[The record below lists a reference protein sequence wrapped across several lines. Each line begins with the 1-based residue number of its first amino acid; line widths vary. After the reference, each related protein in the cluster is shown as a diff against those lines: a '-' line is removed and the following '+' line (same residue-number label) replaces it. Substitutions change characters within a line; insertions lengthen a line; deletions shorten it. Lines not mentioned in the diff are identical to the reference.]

1 MTNPR
6 KYGNPPFTVAVIHG
20 GPGAAGQ
27 MPPVAQELSQ
37 LFGTIEPLQTSTSLE
52 GKMNELRVLLKK
64 HETKPMTLI
73 GHSWGAWLVF
83 LYASNYSSSIK
94 KIILVSSGPFEEHYA
109 PQIITTRINRL
120 KEKEIIQFTTLI
132 DSLHNPYAKDKT
144 KFFVQLGKLLFKTD
158 SFNPLRY
165 IAEEIEY
172 RYDIF
177 ESVWSEA
184 EKLRRNGTLLQMGKQ
199 IRCPVVAIHGDYDPH
214 PTTGIE
220 EPLSHI
226 VKDFRFILLKNCGH
240 YPWME
245 RDAKNNFYK
254 IIYEELQ

>member
-1 MTNPR
+1 MINPR
-6 KYGNPPFTVAVIHG
+6 EYGSPPFIVVVIHG

-27 MPPVAQELSQ
+27 MRPVAQELSQ
-37 LFGTIEPLQTSTSLE
+37 FYGTLEPLQTSMSLE
-52 GKMNELRVLLKK
+52 GQINELHSLLKK

-83 LYASNYSSSIK
+83 LYASQYSSSVK
-94 KIILVSSGPFEEHYA
+94 KIILVSSSPFEEHYA
-109 PQIITTRINRL
+109 AQIMTTRLNRL
-120 KEKEIIQFTTLI
+120 NEKEKIQFYILI
-132 DSLHNPYAKDKT
+132 DGLNNQYKQDKT
-144 KFFVQLGKLLFKTD
+144 KFFTDLGKLLFKTD
-158 SFNPLRY
+158 SFNLLQY
-165 IAEEIEY
+165 TEEEIEY

-177 ESVWSEA
+177 ECVWNEA
-184 EKLRRNGTLLQMGKQ
+184 EKLRRNGTLLEMGKQ

-214 PTTGIE
+214 PSTGIE
-220 EPLSHI
+220 EPLSRI
-226 VKDFRFILLKNCGH
+226 VKDFRFILLKKCGH